1 MVAVIAKDLIMEHDL
16 HSQTD
21 RLIELGAVSAET
33 KGPPGPKDD
42 GQGQRFLAGLSD
54 D

>member
-1 MVAVIAKDLIMEHDL
+1 MERNTQSHED
-16 HSQTD
+16 QMID
-21 RLIELGAVSAET
+21 LGAVSAET